1 MTKWKYNTIDLSNIE
16 CASESINHRSQ
27 PRTQAKRSPD
37 YAVSQGKEIMIKP
50 IKVEYIN
57 IQKGSILM
65 KNAFL
70 SSI

>member
-57 IQKGSILM
+57 I
-65 KNAFL
+65 
-70 SSI
+70 